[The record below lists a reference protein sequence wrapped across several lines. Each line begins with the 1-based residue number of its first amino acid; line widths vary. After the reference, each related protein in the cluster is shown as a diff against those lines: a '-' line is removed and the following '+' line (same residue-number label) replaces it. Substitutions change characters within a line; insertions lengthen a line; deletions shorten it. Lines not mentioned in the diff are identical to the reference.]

1 LLFKNFR
8 TLSLETKQIL
18 RILFISGLL
27 FWSSLACMF
36 PTLPLYLEDIGLEPF
51 KLGIVIAS
59 FGIGVL
65 LSRPFLGKL
74 SDLHSRKLALLI
86 GMSAMAIAPVG
97 YLIPPTMPIMIL
109 VRIVHGISLAG
120 FASAY
125 LTFVADLV
133 PVANRGEI
141 MGYMSLQQP
150 LGLSLGPII
159 GGGLLE
165 LTNQYAIPF
174 IAASVLGMG
183 AVLTACCLPKR
194 SPLEPPA
201 KSHRQFW
208 RIFAKPYLRIPSIVM
223 TLVGISV
230 GGLQTYVS
238 PYIRSMAVSLS
249 PSCFFTVM
257 AVFTFLIRC
266 LAGSRSDHW
275 GRGFFITYSLI
286 FSLSAMILLYK
297 AYNASMLIFA
307 AILQGAGYGIL
318 VPMIA
323 ALMADRSPTRERGRS
338 FSLCMMGFDLGLILG
353 GPMLISAAAILA
365 SAEVETN
372 LRLYRYLFFLAGG
385 AIALS
390 LLFFLAYGGG
400 NFSQSIKFAIG
411 RGQDIYSLNLH
422 RQNHSLD

>member
-1 LLFKNFR
+1 
-8 TLSLETKQIL
+8 
-18 RILFISGLL
+18 
-27 FWSSLACMF
+27 MF

-51 KLGIVIAS
+51 QLGIVIAS

-65 LSRPFLGKL
+65 LSRPVLGKL
-74 SDLHSRKLALLI
+74 SDLHSRKLALII

-97 YLIPPTMPIMIL
+97 YLIPPTMPIMIV
-109 VRIVHGISLAG
+109 VRIVHGVSLAG

-150 LGLSLGPII
+150 LGLAFGPII

-165 LTNQYAIPF
+165 LTNQYAISF
-174 IAASVLGMG
+174 VAASALGIG

-194 SPLEPPA
+194 SPLEQPK
-201 KSHRQFW
+201 KSHRLFW
-208 RIFAKPYLRIPSIVM
+208 HIFTKPYLRIPSVVM

-238 PYIRSMAVSLS
+238 PYIRSMAVNLS
-249 PSCFFTVM
+249 PGWFFTVM
-257 AVFTFLIRC
+257 AIFTFLIRC

-275 GRGFFITYSLI
+275 GRGIFITYSLV

-297 AYNASMLIFA
+297 AHNALTLIFA
-307 AILQGAGYGIL
+307 AMLQGSGYGIL

-323 ALMADRSPTRERGRS
+323 ALIADRSATRERGRS

-353 GPMLISAAAILA
+353 GPMLINAAAIVI
-365 SAEVETN
+365 SGEVETN
-372 LRLYRYLFFLAGG
+372 LRLYRYLFCLAGG
-385 AIALS
+385 SITLS
-390 LLFFLAYGGG
+390 LLLFLAYGGG
-400 NFSQSIKFAIG
+400 SFSQSIKFAIG

-422 RQNHSLD
+422 QQNHTKDRSVI